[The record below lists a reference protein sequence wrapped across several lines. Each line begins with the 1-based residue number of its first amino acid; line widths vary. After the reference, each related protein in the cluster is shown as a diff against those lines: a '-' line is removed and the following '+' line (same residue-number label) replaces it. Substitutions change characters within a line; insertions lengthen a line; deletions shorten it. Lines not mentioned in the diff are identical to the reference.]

1 MKYVT
6 ITNTRKLTNREAE
19 ILTLVGKGLTNKEIG
34 ALLFISIETVK
45 KHLKNTYAKLDV
57 KNRAQA
63 TFVLLQQRA

>member
-1 MKYVT
+1 MEF
-6 ITNTRKLTNREAE
+6 RKTFHESELTKREIE
-19 ILTLVGKGLTNKEIG
+19 ILQLVKMGLSNKEI
-34 ALLFISIETVK
+34 ASRLFISLETVK